1 MDTQLKGQRV
11 LITGGSKG
19 IGYQIALTFA
29 QEGAQ
34 PILVSRTQA
43 SLDAAAQAI
52 EQATGIRPEVQAA
65 DVSQPGAP
73 EALLQQV
80 GEVDVLVNNAGAI
93 PGGDIAQVDDAT
105 WRRAWDLKVFG
116 FIHMTRVF
124 LPGMERRGRGVILN
138 IIGQAGA
145 APRADYICGS
155 TGNAALMA
163 FTCAMGGASV
173 QHGVRILAS
182 TQPPRV
188 AIAWRA

>member
-65 DVSQPGAP
+65 DVSQPGVP

-93 PGGDIAQVDDAT
+93 PGG
-105 WRRAWDLKVFG
+105 G
-116 FIHMTRVF
+116 H
-124 LPGMERRGRGVILN
+124 
-138 IIGQAGA
+138 
-145 APRADYICGS
+145 
-155 TGNAALMA
+155 
-163 FTCAMGGASV
+163 CASG
-173 QHGVRILAS
+173 
-182 TQPPRV
+182 
-188 AIAWRA
+188 